1 MRALAG
7 LVLFAAIALGVYYFY
22 LKHLPSGK
30 NGTPATQSISL
41 TGVQADLLSIA
52 QGERIYI
59 AQNTSCGSLD
69 ELVSSGTLSFA
80 RPGRDGYTYSLDCA
94 GGGSFS
100 VTARHAPSSEG
111 SSQLHYP
118 TMVIDQTMQVRRLD

>member
-22 LKHLPSGK
+22 LKRLPSGED
-30 NGTPATQSISL
+30 GAPATQSVSL

-52 QGERIYI
+52 QAERIYI

-69 ELVSSGTLSFA
+69 ELVSSGTLSVA
-80 RPGRDGYTYSLDCA
+80 RPGRDGYTYSVDCS
-94 GGGSFS
+94 GGGNFN
-100 VTARHAPSSEG
+100 VTARHAPSIEG
-111 SSQLHYP
+111 SPQLHYP